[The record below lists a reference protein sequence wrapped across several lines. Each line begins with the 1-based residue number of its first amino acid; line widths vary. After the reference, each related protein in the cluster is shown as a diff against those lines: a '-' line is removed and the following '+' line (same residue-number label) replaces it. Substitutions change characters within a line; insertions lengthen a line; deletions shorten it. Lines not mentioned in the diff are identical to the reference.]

1 MPHGHPEFPTNWG
14 FCSGKLCLV
23 AESSI
28 WDVFTLWRRWDCVM
42 CSCRAHACAA
52 RWSGVRF
59 ASPCAR
65 FQLPLCPVACA
76 IHSVCRRHVRVGTF
90 VCGARAWRFVT
101 ERSARNE
108 TWLILKADTRVG
120 ACCVIPPHASVAP
133 NSRVRAWISRVR
145 AREIRNPWFPN
156 EFHVLLWA
164 LLGLR
169 VGFIMFARG
178 HGRSPEHSA
187 WRECGGSVT
196 SPGSCV

>member
-1 MPHGHPEFPTNWG
+1 MGRVHALASLGLRHVLMPSPRVCGSLVRG
-14 FCSGKLCLV
+14 AFCQSMCAVPV
-23 AESSI
+23 A
-28 WDVFTLWRRWDCVM
+28 T
-42 CSCRAHACAA
+42 
-52 RWSGVRF
+52 GV
-59 ASPCAR
+59 
-65 FQLPLCPVACA
+65 CPAACA
-76 IHSVCRRHVRVGTF
+76 IHSVCRRHGRVGTF

-120 ACCVIPPHASVAP
+120 ACCVIPPHASVVP
-133 NSRVRAWISRVR
+133 NSRVPAWISRVR
-145 AREIRNPWFPN
+145 AREIRHPWFPR

-164 LLGLR
+164 LLGLH
-169 VGFIMFARG
+169 VGLVMFARG